1 MSNFKGVDE
10 EVEEEMEMEE
20 EVENDVENV
29 VALFTDLL
37 VALAKRKLTRAE
49 KALLASEEPSGS

>member
-1 MSNFKGVDE
+1 MDE